1 MSEQQ
6 ERITDQLPGF
16 EDMKQGDLKSIAEAS
31 TALGVTQR
39 TLRFY
44 EDKGLIQPARV
55 GSMRVYSRR
64 EMGRMQLILR
74 GKRLGFSI
82 REIGEFLSLYDQDPD
97 QVVQARVMLEA
108 TRERLAELHKQ
119 REAIDQTIAELESIE
134 AMARE
139 HLARKENQAP
149 EGKTG
154 PARQSGT

>member
-1 MSEQQ
+1 MTEQR
-6 ERITDQLPGF
+6 EWITGELPGF

-31 TALGVTQR
+31 EALGVTQR

-82 REIGEFLSLYDQDPD
+82 REIGEFLSLYDHDPD
-97 QVVQARVMLEA
+97 QVVQAKLMLEA
-108 TRERLAELHKQ
+108 TQERLAELRQQ
-119 REAIDQTIAELESIE
+119 REAIDQTISELESIE
-134 AMARE
+134 AMSRQ
-139 HLARKENQAP
+139 HLARKD
-149 EGKTG
+149 K
-154 PARQSGT
+154 

>member
-1 MSEQQ
+1 MSDAAKKSFGEM
-6 ERITDQLPGF
+6 PGF

-31 TALGVTQR
+31 EALGVTQR

-97 QVVQARVMLEA
+97 QVVQVRLMLEA
-108 TRERLAELHKQ
+108 TQERLAELRQQ
-119 REAIDQTIAELESIE
+119 REAIDQTITELESIE
-134 AMARE
+134 AMSRE
-139 HLARKENQAP
+139 HLAERD
-149 EGKTG
+149 T
-154 PARQSGT
+154 

>member
-1 MSEQQ
+1 MSEPAK
-6 ERITDQLPGF
+6 ETAGGMPGF

-31 TALGVTQR
+31 EALGVTQR

-44 EDKGLIQPARV
+44 EDKGLIQPGRV

-82 REIGEFLSLYDQDPD
+82 REIGEFLSLYDHDPD
-97 QVVQARVMLEA
+97 QVVQAKRMLEA
-108 TRERLAELHKQ
+108 TQERLAELRQQ

-134 AMARE
+134 AMSRR
-139 HLARKENQAP
+139 HLAQRDK
-149 EGKTG
+149 
-154 PARQSGT
+154 